1 MNRIILLFL
10 TGILILPL
18 ITFSQSNRWK
28 RNRYE
33 AVAGVGV
40 TSFMGDLG
48 GGADAS
54 HFISDFNF
62 TAQRPL
68 LNIGFR
74 YKVLEPLN
82 IKASLSYGWVSAD
95 DAKADDKYRKDRN
108 LSFRSPIVEFGLLAE
123 YSIIKE
129 PVSHRYS
136 LRKARKFTLKSLAIN
151 TYLFTGIAGFWF
163 NPKGL
168 DNGIGGTGEWLALQ
182 PLGTEGQGLM
192 EGREKYSRIQ
202 LAIPFGIGIK
212 YPITRDISLG
222 LEFGARYTFT
232 DYIDDVSTTFIDN
245 AWLASVDPIAA
256 RMADKSIQTNDDTD
270 PNPNVTY
277 SAGEQRGESKY
288 NDFYMFSMVTVAYKL
303 RTGRNGLPKF

>member
-1 MNRIILLFL
+1 MKRINVLFL
-10 TGILILPL
+10 TVILILPL
-18 ITFSQSNRWK
+18 ITFSQSSRWK

-33 AVAGVGV
+33 AVAGIGL

-48 GGADAS
+48 GGAEAS

-68 LNIGFR
+68 LNVGFR
-74 YKVLEPLN
+74 YKVLEPLCV
-82 IKASLSYGWVSAD
+82 KASLSYGWVSSN
-95 DAKADDKYRKDRN
+95 DAKSSDKYRLDRN
-108 LSFRSPIVEFGLLAE
+108 LSFRSPIVEFGTVVE

-136 LRKARKFTLKSLAIN
+136 LRKGRKFSLKSLAIN
-151 TYLFTGIAGFWF
+151 TYVFTGIAGFWF

-168 DNGIGGTGEWLALQ
+168 DDGPGGTGKWVALQ

-192 EGREKYSRIQ
+192 EGRKKYSRIS
-202 LAIPFGIGIK
+202 LAIPMGIGIK
-212 YPITRDISLG
+212 YPITRDISIG

-232 DYIDDVSTTFIDN
+232 DYIDDVSTTYIDN
-245 AWLASVDPIAA
+245 PWLASVDPLAA

-270 PNPNVTY
+270 PNPNVIN
-277 SAGEQRGESKY
+277 GGGDIRGSSKY
-288 NDFYMFSMVTVAYKL
+288 NDFYMFSLVTVAYKL